1 MMTIKEAMKKINL
14 LQQQIDN
21 LVYEESQN
29 NFSVYVDPT
38 DKDESDYNLSHTTQA
53 IEVLQEEI
61 LFLRRKINAAN
72 IKTSIGIED
81 YSISD
86 ALVKIAQLSSN
97 ANRYLTLS
105 QQKQRTRNVTYNGV
119 IEVTE
124 MLFDVKEA
132 YEKYL
137 EVSEKI
143 HALQTAIDKANILT
157 EI

>member
-38 DKDESDYNLSHTTQA
+38 DKDESDYNLNHTTKA